1 MMESR
6 QIRIGDYLL
15 TRLWE
20 CGIDVLF
27 GVPGDF
33 NLPLLEELREREE
46 MRWVGNCNELNAA
59 YAADGYAR
67 MNGAGALV
75 VTYGV
80 GDLSAMNGIA
90 GAYAEHVPVIC
101 ISGIPPLHA
110 VRKRMLLHHTSGT
123 GNLEDVMHAMAQF
136 TAAQSRITPANAAS
150 EIDRVLTTAMREKRP
165 VYLQIPS
172 DIFEL
177 QVNAP
182 TEPLEFDLPKSD
194 PKQLRRVVKAIEARL
209 AAAKRPVLLVDADAQ
224 RFGLGELICELGER
238 RGIEF
243 ASMSSGRSIFDE
255 EHPLFAGIYGGSG
268 SKAAA
273 VVEGSDCLIAIG
285 VRFADANTGVYS
297 HDVDEVGM
305 ILIDAYSV
313 VIAGDSYEGVSASEV
328 LERLTEKSSKD
339 AAVSDVEVPLQSNA
353 AKEEIAAETKLTH
366 ANLWPRIA
374 EFLRSGDVIVAEAGT
389 SMAGINSIHLPA
401 GVDFIS
407 QSIWASIGYTLPAM
421 LGLMMCT
428 AERRHLLFIGD
439 GSLQMTAQEISTMI
453 RQKAKGIV
461 FVINN
466 DGYTIERLIY
476 GPQSNYNEIQQW
488 RYSELA
494 GVFDRTG
501 STVGYRAGTVGDLAE
516 VLEKVQEPEGIVMV
530 ELVLDAMDAPPSLVA
545 MGKRCAE
552 FDFGKE
558 AASQQV
564 SELAS

>member
-33 NLPLLEELREREE
+33 NLPLLEELRERDE

-136 TAAQSRITPANAAS
+136 TEAQSRITPANATS
-150 EIDRVLTTAMREKRP
+150 EIDRVLSTAMREKRP

-177 QVNAP
+177 QVEAP
-182 TEPLEFDLPKSD
+182 TQPLEFDLPKSD
-194 PKQLRRVVKAIEARL
+194 PKQLQRVVEAIEARL
-209 AAAKRPVLLVDADAQ
+209 AVATHPVLLVDADAQ
-224 RFGLGELICELGER
+224 RFGLGELICELGEA
-238 RGIEF
+238 RGIRF

-255 EHPLFAGIYGGSG
+255 EHGLFAGIYGGAG
-268 SKAAA
+268 SKAAP
-273 VVEGSDCLIAIG
+273 VVEASDCLIAIG

-297 HDVDEVGM
+297 HDVDEAGM
-305 ILIDAYSV
+305 ILIDAYSA
-313 VIAGDSYEGVSASEV
+313 VIAGDSYEGVRASEV
-328 LERLTEKSSKD
+328 LEALIAGAGK
-339 AAVSDVEVPLQSNA
+339 
-353 AKEEIAAETKLTH
+353 AAEEDASAPLPKAATVPDGLAAESRLTH

-374 EFLRSGDVIVAEAGT
+374 EFLRAGDVIVAEAGT

-428 AERRHLLFIGD
+428 EERRHLLFIGD

-453 RQKAKGIV
+453 RQKAKGVI
-461 FVINN
+461 FVVNN

-488 RYSELA
+488 RYSELG

-501 STVGYRAGTVGDLAE
+501 ASAGYRASTIGELAE
-516 VLEKVQEPEGIVMV
+516 VLEKLQEPEGIAIV

-552 FDFGKE
+552 FDFG
-558 AASQQV
+558 V
-564 SELAS
+564 R